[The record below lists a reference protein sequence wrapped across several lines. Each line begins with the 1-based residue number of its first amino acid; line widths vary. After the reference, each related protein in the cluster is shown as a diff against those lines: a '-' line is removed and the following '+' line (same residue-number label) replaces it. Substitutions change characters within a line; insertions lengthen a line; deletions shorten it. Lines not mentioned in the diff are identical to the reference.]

1 MDNFLII
8 FAGILI
14 IGGLIGCLIGKFP
27 GAPVSYVGLVVLH
40 YTSLTEFSIHFF
52 IRYGLLVIAVQGLDY
67 LIPNWGEHKFGG
79 SRLGVWGSI
88 TGMLALMY
96 FGNVGIMAG
105 ALIGAFVGELFAG
118 KQNHEAI
125 SHAVNSFIY
134 FILGTILQVIVC
146 GIFLYYYIDNLRYI
160 F

>member
-8 FAGILI
+8 STGILI
-14 IGGLIGCLIGKFP
+14 IGGLLGCLISKFP

-40 YTSLTEFSIHFF
+40 YTSLTEFSVHFF

-96 FGNVGIMAG
+96 FGPAGIMLG
-105 ALIGAFVGELFAG
+105 AIFGAFLGELFAG
-118 KQNHEAI
+118 KESNKAI
-125 SHAVNSFIY
+125 QHAINSFVY

-146 GIFLYYYIDNLRYI
+146 GIFLWYYIDNLRYI
-160 F
+160 L